1 MQHTSIIQILKLNDP
16 IKGTSA
22 KTGRPYDIQDAECIL
37 YAEDGTVGQVGV
49 LTIPNDLRG
58 KVAEGTYSGTFS
70 MRADRQTRRIGSVLT
85 GLTPIPAAAPPVA
98 KAPRSQG

>member
-16 IKGTSA
+16 IKGTSQ
-22 KTGRPYDIQDAECIL
+22 KTGRAYDIQDAECIL

-85 GLTPIPAAAPPVA
+85 GLTPIPSAAPST
-98 KAPRSQG
+98 KALKSQGT